1 MNLLNERKPFYSDFK
16 KNNKTF
22 LDFNKSANK
31 SVQYETIDV
40 IKDETAFKLKSTNEK
55 NRSRSLK

>member
-1 MNLLNERKPFYSDFK
+1 MTTTE
-16 KNNKTF
+16 KNNKTS

-40 IKDETAFKLKSTNEK
+40 IKDETAFDSKATDEK